1 MKNKIVEILEKH
13 GINGFETA
21 GGTDKA
27 TFHSYDGLY
36 EEKLSQYIDKEVS
49 LLEIGVQYGGSSLLW
64 HDLIP
69 MSKLVLVDIQDQVH
83 PNIWSLM
90 NKDRYDYHLMDA
102 FNHQSVE
109 IIKTKY
115 PEGFDI
121 IIEDGPHTLESQIF
135 TIQNYVPLLK
145 EGGVLIIED
154 IQRFEDGK
162 ILIDSIGDLE
172 HKSIEF
178 IDLRHIK
185 NRYDDL
191 LIVVKK

>member
-27 TFHSYDGLY
+27 TWHSYDGLY

-49 LLEIGVQYGGSSLLW
+49 LLEIGVQYGGSALLW
-64 HDLIP
+64 HDFLP
-69 MSKLVLVDIQDQVH
+69 LSKLVFIDVRDQVH
-83 PNIWSLM
+83 PNIWTNM
-90 NKDRYDYHLMDA
+90 DKNRYDYHIMDA
-102 FNHQSVE
+102 FNEQSVNQL
-109 IIKTKY
+109 KLQY

-135 TIQNYVPLLK
+135 TIKNYVPLLK
-145 EGGVLIIED
+145 EGGILIIED
-154 IQRFEDGK
+154 IQNFEYGK
-162 ILIDSIGDLE
+162 TLIDSIGDLE

-178 IDLRHIK
+178 VDLRHIK

>member
-1 MKNKIVEILEKH
+1 MKNKIIEILEKH
-13 GINGFETA
+13 GINGFTFR

-27 TFHSYDGLY
+27 TEHSYDAFY
-36 EEKLSQYIDKEVS
+36 EEKFTEYFDKKVL

-64 HDLIP
+64 HDLMP
-69 MSKLVLVDIQDQVH
+69 MSKLVLVDVRDQVH
-83 PNIWSLM
+83 SDIWKLM
-90 NKDRYDYHLMDA
+90 NKDRYKYYVMDA
-102 FNHQSVE
+102 FVKQNVE
-109 IIKTKY
+109 ELKKQY

-121 IIEDGPHTLESQIF
+121 IIEDGPHTLQSQIF

-145 EGGVLIIED
+145 KDGILIIED
-154 IQRFEDGK
+154 IQKFEDGK
-162 ILIDSIGDLE
+162 TLVDSIGNLE

-178 IDLRHIK
+178 VDLRHIK